1 METENQAL
9 TSQLIQQSGIYTF
22 VRYANE
28 QRDESEIDVRGF
40 AFTPEQSRALENLFM
55 PVFKEKLLAFANRE
69 LEDMGLDPADAM
81 NRNANIQF
89 IRIEHLRLYNIISP
103 PHPDDP
109 SNIDLRP
116 SNPIISIKKNAL
128 DAAYRSVFID
138 IIGFNGLDDLDSTVD
153 SSIPSTLESSPPPS
167 PISLSSLSTDSGPE
181 YTSQSSRSSS
191 VGTRRIRGG
200 KTKPKRGSKTKSK
213 KRTSQK

>member
-28 QRDESEIDVRGF
+28 QRDESEMGVRGF

-69 LEDMGLDPADAM
+69 LEDLGLDPEDAM

-103 PHPDDP
+103 PHTDDP

-153 SSIPSTLESSPPPS
+153 SSIPSTLESSPPAS

-181 YTSQSSRSSS
+181 YTSQSSQNSS
-191 VGTRRIRGG
+191 VETRRIRGG
-200 KTKPKRGSKTKSK
+200 KKSKRGSKTKSK
-213 KRTSQK
+213 RRTSQK